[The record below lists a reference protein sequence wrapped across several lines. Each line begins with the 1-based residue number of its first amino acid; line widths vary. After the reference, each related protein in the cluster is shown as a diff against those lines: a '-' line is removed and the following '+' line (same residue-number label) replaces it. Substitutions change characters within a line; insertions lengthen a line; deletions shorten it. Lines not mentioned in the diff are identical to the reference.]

1 MQHYQLLTK
10 YFSLM
15 ISSFIYVNNN
25 KTKVFKSASPPPP
38 RVKIICILPRT
49 LANFFEHKTATV
61 HVLNKSLK
69 KE

>member
-1 MQHYQLLTK
+1 
-10 YFSLM
+10 M

-25 KTKVFKSASPPPP
+25 KTKVFNSASPPPP

>member
-25 KTKVFKSASPPPP
+25 KTKVFNSASPP

>member
-1 MQHYQLLTK
+1 
-10 YFSLM
+10 M
-15 ISSFIYVNNN
+15 ISSFIYVNSN
-25 KTKVFKSASPPPP
+25 KTKVFNCASPPPPP